1 MKKFVLFLVAVFSL
15 NACSLDDDNAP
26 NYRLEV
32 LPVESFTLPA
42 SFTLGETY
50 PIRVRY
56 RKPSNCYFFQTFY
69 YEKQLNTRT
78 VGVVNR
84 VVEDNDCLPTSPD
97 QDPVEVSF
105 DFFVNSNGSYIF
117 KFYKGEDANG
127 EDIFEE
133 VEIPVN

>member
-1 MKKFVLFLVAVFSL
+1 MKKFVLFLVAVAFL
-15 NACSLDDDNAP
+15 NACSVDDNNP

-32 LPVESFTLPA
+32 LPVESFTVPA

-56 RKPSNCYFFQTFY
+56 RKPSDCYFFQTFY
-69 YEKQLNTRT
+69 YERQLNTRT
-78 VGVVNR
+78 VGVVSR
-84 VVEDNDCLPTSPD
+84 VVEGKDCLPTPST
-97 QDPVEVSF
+97 QAPVEVSF
-105 DFFVNSNGSYIF
+105 NFLVNSNGSYIF

>member
-1 MKKFVLFLVAVFSL
+1 MKKFILFLVAVFFL
-15 NACSLDDDNAP
+15 NACSIDDNSP

-32 LPVESFTLPA
+32 LPVESFTVPA

-50 PIRVRY
+50 SIKVKY
-56 RKPSNCYFFQTFY
+56 RNPSGCHFFQTFY

-78 VGVVNR
+78 VGVVSR
-84 VVEDNDCLPTSPD
+84 VIEGKDCLPAPSA
-97 QDPVEVSF
+97 QDPIEVSF
-105 DFFVNSNGSYIF
+105 NFLVNSNGSYIF
-117 KFYKGEDANG
+117 KFYKGKDASG